1 MTSLA
6 VGNLLR
12 GARFAT
18 DNETVLSLLD
28 RQGVRIERIVSSGH
42 ASPKASWYD
51 QAMDEWVLLVSGAA
65 RLEIEGEGDVALEPG
80 DYLLLPAHC
89 RHRVAWT
96 DPDRPTTWLAI
107 HLSRD
112 IAASDQPQ
120 S

>member
-12 GARFAT
+12 GAHHAG
-18 DNETVLSLLD
+18 DSESVSPLLD
-28 RQGVRIERIVSSGH
+28 RQGVRIVRIVSSGQ
-42 ASPKASWYD
+42 ASPEGSWYD
-51 QAMDEWVLLVSGAA
+51 QATDEWVLLVSGAA
-65 RLEIEGEGDVALEPG
+65 RLEIDGEGDIALEPG
-80 DYLLLPAHC
+80 DYLLLPARC

-96 DPDRPTTWLAI
+96 DPDRPTVWLAI

-112 IAASDQPQ
+112 SSASDQPQ